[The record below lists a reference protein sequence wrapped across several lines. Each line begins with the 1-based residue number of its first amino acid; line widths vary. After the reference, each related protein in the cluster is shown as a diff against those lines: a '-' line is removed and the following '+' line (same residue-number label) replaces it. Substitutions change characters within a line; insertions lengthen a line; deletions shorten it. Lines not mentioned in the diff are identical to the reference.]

1 MGHFSPCVYSDGAN
15 DNDVDFVI
23 SDKLIISLL
32 TIISLSQ
39 PLFRASL
46 NNLRIAISL
55 PIQLFRP
62 NSRQFAGSEKLVQ
75 PPLNTGS
82 GKDCSML
89 VAAGLNCIFNPS
101 FVTLPTTSLLSF
113 VCHQFS
119 F

>member
-1 MGHFSPCVYSDGAN
+1 MGHFSSCVYSDGAN

-32 TIISLSQ
+32 TISSLSQ

-75 PPLNTGS
+75 PPAYRLGKGLQHVSGS
-82 GKDCSML
+82 RIKL
-89 VAAGLNCIFNPS
+89 HF
-101 FVTLPTTSLLSF
+101 
-113 VCHQFS
+113 
-119 F
+119 